1 MSAPTQI
8 FIRPVSNDEAVST
21 KVACTD
27 NVRVE
32 FLRCRTEATVQWS
45 VGRPEVSLMWVRDK
59 GSNARMTLAGRPAD
73 IIAPGR
79 ARFWF
84 FPDGVGAEGELT
96 GRGAYDCAG
105 VFVDPSFLP
114 STVKQVL
121 AEPIAGF
128 THDALGRAFDELG
141 QELAEPDAVLPLFTE
156 GWAMQALAYV
166 ARASRSVDPVGAPS
180 RSGLAPWQLRRAK
193 EMFRADLSANLSLQ
207 RVAEACKLSVSHFS
221 RAFKVSTGVPP
232 HQWLLTAR
240 IERARDILAELGNAA
255 GGGGRYVRLRR
266 PKPLLPGFRARDG
279 RQPGRVA
286 ARISGVMAAELQ
298 PFRRF
303 YLGYARVRTL
313 LQHAQ
318 DAGKMIRGKA

>member
-1 MSAPTQI
+1 MERGATGG
-8 FIRPVSNDEAVST
+8 F
-21 KVACTD
+21 TD
-27 NVRVE
+27 
-32 FLRCRTEATVQWS
+32 
-45 VGRPEVSLMWVRDK
+45 VGARQGQQRAHDPSRAAGGHASPPAAR
-59 GSNARMTLAGRPAD
+59 GSGSSR
-73 IIAPGR
+73 
-79 ARFWF
+79 
-84 FPDGVGAEGELT
+84 DGVGAEGELT

-114 STVKQVL
+114 LAVKQVL

-166 ARASRSVDPVGAPS
+166 ARASRSVDPAGVPS

-221 RAFKVSTGVPP
+221 RAFKVSTGEPP

-240 IERARDILAELGNAA
+240 IERARDVLADSATPLVEVADMCGFADQSHFSRVFA
-255 GGGGRYVRLRR
+255 RAMGSSPGAWRREHRL
-266 PKPLLPGFRARDG
+266 
-279 RQPGRVA
+279 
-286 ARISGVMAAELQ
+286 
-298 PFRRF
+298 
-303 YLGYARVRTL
+303 
-313 LQHAQ
+313 
-318 DAGKMIRGKA
+318 

>member
-1 MSAPTQI
+1 
-8 FIRPVSNDEAVST
+8 
-21 KVACTD
+21 
-27 NVRVE
+27 
-32 FLRCRTEATVQWS
+32 
-45 VGRPEVSLMWVRDK
+45 MWVRDK

-166 ARASRSVDPVGAPS
+166 ARASRSVDPVGATIAQWPGALAAAPRQGNVPR
-180 RSGLAPWQLRRAK
+180 RSVREPVASTGRRGVQAVGQPFLARVQGIDRRA
-193 EMFRADLSANLSLQ
+193 
-207 RVAEACKLSVSHFS
+207 
-221 RAFKVSTGVPP
+221 
-232 HQWLLTAR
+232 
-240 IERARDILAELGNAA
+240 AA
-255 GGGGRYVRLRR
+255 
-266 PKPLLPGFRARDG
+266 
-279 RQPGRVA
+279 
-286 ARISGVMAAELQ
+286 
-298 PFRRF
+298 
-303 YLGYARVRTL
+303 
-313 LQHAQ
+313 
-318 DAGKMIRGKA
+318 

>member
-1 MSAPTQI
+1 MSAPSQI
-8 FIRPVSNDEAVST
+8 FIRPVSNDDAVST
-21 KVACTD
+21 RVACTD

-32 FLRCRTEATVQWS
+32 FLRCRTEATVRWS

-59 GSNARMTLAGRPAD
+59 GSNARMTLAGRQAD

-114 STVKQVL
+114 STVKQAL

-141 QELAEPDAVLPLFTE
+141 QELAEPDAMLPLFTE

-166 ARASRSVDPVGAPS
+166 ARASRSVDPVSVPT

-232 HQWLLTAR
+232 HKWLLTAR
-240 IERARDILAELGNAA
+240 IEQARDILADSATPLVEVADMCGFADQSHFSRVFA
-255 GGGGRYVRLRR
+255 RAMGASPGAWRR
-266 PKPLLPGFRARDG
+266 EYR
-279 RQPGRVA
+279 
-286 ARISGVMAAELQ
+286 M
-298 PFRRF
+298 
-303 YLGYARVRTL
+303 
-313 LQHAQ
+313 
-318 DAGKMIRGKA
+318 